1 MPIIT
6 TYPFKN
12 DPLANKDEIIISDSQ
27 SNDPNFKTKTTDLEV
42 LMKYVKSKI
51 QTIEPVSLDGDFKI
65 QLTGLNG
72 FGTAGQV
79 IAVNQAETGL
89 EYVDGGGGG
98 GSISVKD
105 ANTTVD
111 PTKVLN
117 FAGKIYTVTEDTTD
131 STQADI
137 AGSYNTVV
145 ADSTLTVEDVG
156 SIQAGTAASTLK
168 GNDIVDLLDKI
179 FFPTVPPTYVQP
191 TFSLTSS
198 INSYKEVGALV
209 TNNLTLN
216 FVNKDSGGF
225 EGTMTLSRNTPSA
238 SLTPISITPT
248 TLADLPPQFPNSNPN
263 PNNPQVR
270 QTGTYSDTFTISNS
284 YTAAVNTITYA
295 ATAKS
300 LTGAQL
306 QDSAGNL
313 SGNPVQGDTLNSTA
327 SFNAIYPY
335 YWGVSKVS
343 SGGIDFASTGYTP
356 SINAIETAIEAGSGL
371 GYNKVLALSNNTIT
385 VNFNATSG
393 GEWMWFAHPYVNTTK
408 TKWFENVTAQGD
420 IGGTVFQDPSP
431 SGGSDPNANLFS
443 QPLTVN
449 IDTGIWA
456 LDYKIYI
463 ALKSATQATVQ
474 LKNS

>member
-51 QTIEPVSLDGDFKI
+51 QTIEPVSLDVDFKI

-72 FGTAGQV
+72 FGSAGQV
-79 IAVNQAETGL
+79 IAVNQAEDGL
-89 EYVDGGGGG
+89 EYVSGGGGG

-105 ANTTVD
+105 ANTEVD
-111 PTKVLN
+111 PTKILN
-117 FAGKIYTVTEDTTD
+117 FTGKIYTVTEDTTD

-137 AGSYNTVV
+137 AGSYNTLV

-191 TFSLTSS
+191 TFVVGDS
-198 INSYKEVGALV
+198 ISSYKEVGTQV
-209 TNNLTLN
+209 TNNLTLT

-225 EGTMTLSRNTPSA
+225 GGTMTLSRDTI

-248 TLADLPPQFPNSNPN
+248 NLAPLPPQFPNSDPN
-263 PNNPQVR
+263 ISNNPQIK

-295 ATAKS
+295 GSANS
-300 LTGAQL
+300 LTGVQL

-313 SGNPVQGDTLNSTA
+313 SGNPVQGTTLNDTA
-327 SFNAIYPY
+327 SFQAIYPY

-343 SGGIDFASTGYTP
+343 AGGIDFAAQGYTP
-356 SINAIETAIEAGSGL
+356 SINDIETAIEAGSGL
-371 GYNKVLALSNNTIT
+371 GYNKELLLSSNTIT
-385 VNFNATSG
+385 VNFNAAST
-393 GEWMWFAHPYVNTTK
+393 GEWMWFAHPAVNTTK
-408 TKWFENVTAQGD
+408 TRWFESTTAQGD
-420 IGGTVFQDPSP
+420 IGGTAFQSASP
-431 SGGSDPNANLFS
+431 TGGNDPNANLFS
-443 QPLTVN
+443 EPLTVN

-463 ALKSATQATVQ
+463 ALKSASTTTIE
-474 LKNS
+474 LRNT

>member
-27 SNDPNFKTKTTDLEV
+27 SDDPNFKTKTTDLDV

-51 QTIEPVSLDGDFKI
+51 QTIEPVSLDVDFKI

-72 FGTAGQV
+72 FGSAGQV
-79 IAVNQAETGL
+79 IAVNQAEDGL
-89 EYVDGGGGG
+89 EYISGGGGG

-105 ANTTVD
+105 ALTTVD
-111 PTKVLN
+111 PTRILN
-117 FAGKIYTVTEDTTD
+117 FTGKIYTVTEDTTD

-137 AGSYNTVV
+137 AGSYNTLV

-179 FFPTVPPTYVQP
+179 FFPTVPPTYIQP
-191 TFSLTSS
+191 TFSISDQVS
-198 INSYKEVGALV
+198 GYKEVGSTI
-209 TNNLTLN
+209 TNNTVTLE
-216 FVNKDSGGF
+216 FINKDSGGF
-225 EGTMTLSRNTPSA
+225 EGTMTLSRDTI

-248 TLADLPPQFPNSNPN
+248 TLAPLPPQFPNSDPN
-263 PNNPQVR
+263 ISNNPQIK

-313 SGNPVQGDTLNSTA
+313 SGTPVQGATLNSTT